1 MIKGHGND
9 IYKYKKKIIADFSS
23 NVVSGGISYGLEKH
37 LIQNINTISNYPE
50 PDAGSLQKIIA
61 QYHKTELNKVLV
73 TNGSTEA
80 FYLIAQV
87 FHAKKSVISIPSFA
101 EYEDACKS
109 HSHKIEFLSNQ
120 MIKPDTKFNADTVW
134 IGNPNNP
141 DGKII
146 PLDTIEKLCKTKPEI
161 YFIIDEAYAELN
173 INHQSC
179 ISIINKFHNIIV
191 VRSLTKCFA
200 VPGIRLGYLITNEY
214 LQEKLMNI
222 KVPWSVNSLSIET
235 GKYIMQ
241 NYNKLLPN
249 VNELILQSKNFQKE
263 LNKLN
268 DLEIFETDCN
278 YFLIKL
284 SKGNSTDLKNFL
296 INKYGILIRD
306 ASNFRGLNNSY
317 FRIAVQSNSL
327 NKKLIEGIKKC
338 LQQTN
343 FNLLLGRY
351 EKTIS

>member
-1 MIKGHGND
+1 MIEGHGNN
-9 IYKYKKKIIADFSS
+9 IYKYKGKRIADFSS
-23 NVVSGGISYGLEKH
+23 NVVSGGISPGLEKH

-50 PDAGSLQKIIA
+50 PDARSLQEIIA
-61 QYHKTELNKVLV
+61 KHHKVELNNILV
-73 TNGSTEA
+73 TNGSTES
-80 FYLIAQV
+80 FYLIAQI
-87 FHAKKSVISIPSFA
+87 FHGKKSVISIPSFA

-109 HSHKIEFLSNQ
+109 HCHNIEFLSNQ
-120 MIKPDTKFNADTVW
+120 MINPDTKFNADTVW

-146 PLDTIEKLCKTKPEI
+146 ALDTIKKLCKNNPEI
-161 YFIIDEAYAELN
+161 YFIIDEAYAELS

-179 ISIINKFHNIIV
+179 VSIINKFPNIIV

-214 LQEKLMNI
+214 LQKKKMDI
-222 KVPWSVNSLSIET
+222 KAPWSVNSLSIET

-241 NYNKLLPN
+241 NYHKLLPN
-249 VNELILQSKNFQKE
+249 VSKLISQSKNFQKE
-263 LNKLN
+263 VNKLN
-268 DLEIFETDCN
+268 DLEVFETNCN

-317 FRIAVQSNSL
+317 FRIAVQNNSL
-327 NKKLIEGIKKC
+327 NNKLIEGIKKC
-338 LQQTN
+338 LQQ
-343 FNLLLGRY
+343 
-351 EKTIS
+351 IS